1 MRTLVS
7 GLIAAVVLGVI
18 SGIVLR
24 SVGEPAY
31 VASTPSSV
39 RVGEPGV
46 NLVGRDWTGA
56 PRVDPAGRAAE
67 TGTRAGSPE

>member
-7 GLIAAVVLGVI
+7 GLIAAIVLGVI

-31 VASTPSSV
+31 SVSAPSSV

-56 PRVDPAGRAAE
+56 PRVDSASRAAD
-67 TGTRAGSPE
+67 TGTRAGSTE